1 MLEYL
6 KKLEL
11 AILSENLLETE
22 TILEEILDTN
32 SAFEYVNPILN
43 VMENN
48 PYLDYGMPGP
58 LVHFM
63 EKFYKNGYEELLINS
78 VSKKPTLQTIWMINR
93 VINDPNLQNRDVY
106 LELLENILNRDDV
119 DDYVKNEI
127 FDLLY

>member
-22 TILEEILDTN
+22 TILKKILDTN

-43 VMENN
+43 IMENN

-93 VINDPNLQNRDVY
+93 VINDPNLQDRNVY